1 MLKVL
6 RSFVTKRGVVPV
18 RLFEKGSLEMP
29 SDEGAMSTSDEQYTL
44 RTVWWEEDAQQA
56 AVCMLDQ
63 SLLPQQV
70 IVLHLTHEQ
79 QVADAI
85 ATLKV
90 RGAPAIGVTA
100 ALGMLL
106 ALRRFLYEWPSTD
119 EWPSVAALQKH
130 LIWVGQL
137 LRSTRPTAVNLSW
150 AVERMLH
157 CVDKTLAE
165 NADPQGL
172 LHKLRLEALAIAA
185 EDVDSSLRMGR
196 YGAELIPAG
205 ATLLTHCNAGILAT
219 SAGLGT
225 ALAPIYVAH
234 QEGKGIHVFVD
245 ETRPVLQGARLT
257 AWELQQ
263 AGVPLTLITDSMAGH
278 FMRQG
283 KITAVFVGA
292 DRIAANGDVANKIG
306 TYSLAVLAHAHSLP
320 FYVVAP
326 CSTIDLS
333 VASGDFI
340 PIEQRNPAEVTSVR
354 GVQIAPVGI
363 QVANPAFDVTPH
375 ALITAIITEQGIARF
390 PYDVSLRHLCGRL

>member
-1 MLKVL
+1 
-6 RSFVTKRGVVPV
+6 
-18 RLFEKGSLEMP
+18 MP
-29 SDEGAMSTSDEQYTL
+29 ANVMDDSDQQHTI
-44 RTVWWEEDAQQA
+44 RTVWWEEDAQLA

-70 IVLHLTHEQ
+70 IVLHLLHEQ

-85 ATLKV
+85 ATLKI

-106 ALRRFLYEWPSTD
+106 ALHRFLHAWPSAD
-119 EWPSVAALQKH
+119 EPPSASALRTH
-130 LIWVGQL
+130 IISVGQL
-137 LRSTRPTAVNLSW
+137 LRQTRPTAVNLSW

-165 NADPQGL
+165 GVDPQGL
-172 LHKLRLEALAIAA
+172 LHKIRLEALAIAA
-185 EDVDSSLRMGR
+185 EDVAASLKMGQ
-196 YGAELIPAG
+196 YGAELIPSG
-205 ATLLTHCNAGILAT
+205 ATLLTHCNAGVLAT

-234 QEGKGIHVFVD
+234 QAGKAIHVFVD

-306 TYSLAVLAHAHSLP
+306 TYSLAVLAQAHSLP

-326 CSTIDLS
+326 CSTIDLAL
-333 VASGDFI
+333 ASGDFI
-340 PIEQRNPAEVTSVR
+340 PIEQRDPTEVTTVR
-354 GVQIAPVGI
+354 GVQIAPSDI

-375 ALITAIITEQGIARF
+375 ALITAIITEQGIAHS
-390 PYDVSLRHLCGRL
+390 PYEMSLRHLCGRL